1 MTARVLELGSVFV
14 AEFPEHD
21 PSGREQQGLR
31 PAVVVGLPTNAGP
44 PRFPVLLLAPV
55 TTYRTQDWV
64 TAAPD
69 LYPVLSAGT
78 ASLTAGSVV
87 LIDQTRALDASRV
100 RRFLGTLTGEQY
112 APIHEGLRLI
122 CDC

>member
-1 MTARVLELGSVFV
+1 MTARVLGLGAVFV
-14 AEFPEHD
+14 TEFPEHD

-55 TTYRTQDWV
+55 ATYRAQDWV

-78 ASLTAGSVV
+78 GGLTAASVV

-100 RRFLGTLTGEQY
+100 RRFLGTLTSDQY
-112 APIHEGLRLI
+112 APIHAGLKSI
-122 CDC
+122 CEY